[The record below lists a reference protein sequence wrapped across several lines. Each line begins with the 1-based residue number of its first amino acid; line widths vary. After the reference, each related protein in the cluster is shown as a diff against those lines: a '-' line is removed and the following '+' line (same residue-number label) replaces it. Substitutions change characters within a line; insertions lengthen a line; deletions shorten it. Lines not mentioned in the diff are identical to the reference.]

1 MAAQAPSSQREIR
14 RRNLSRVLYAVA
26 EQGPSSRAA
35 VAARL
40 GLTRTAVSTLV
51 DELLRGGL
59 LTEQG
64 PTPPG
69 GGPGRPGTA
78 LALTDSGP
86 CGLGAEIGVD
96 HLAVCAVDLR
106 GRVRMRKE
114 IEYEGRDSRP
124 ATVLPRLRGLLDEVT
139 AQARELG
146 LSPAAVAVAVPGLIS
161 LGTST
166 VVRAPNLGWHDTDIA
181 PALAAAD
188 ANARAKA
195 DAVSKADAARDAG
208 AKADAA
214 AEAGADAEAG
224 VKRRSGP
231 AARAKATAG
240 VSASTVK
247 KATASRVGAAAAAKT
262 PEEAWVQVAGTRLP
276 LIVDNEANLG
286 ALAELWLD
294 GGRVPRD
301 FVHVSAEVG
310 IGAAIVLGGELLR
323 GNRGFAGEIGHV
335 PVHPDGPLCA
345 CGGKGCL
352 EQYAGEPALLGAA
365 GVSVD
370 RPRDAA
376 LAALR
381 ESAASGDERALRALE
396 EAGTALGLALAG
408 TVNLLDPSALV
419 LGGVLARFAPWLL
432 PSLERELVART
443 AAPGAPPDLVVSGL
457 GADGPLLGAAHTA
470 VRVVL
475 DDPLSYR
482 AKITG

>member
-1 MAAQAPSSQREIR
+1 MAASAPSSQREIR

-26 EQGPSSRAA
+26 EPGPSSRAA
-35 VAARL
+35 VATRL

-64 PTPPG
+64 PTPPD

-106 GRVRMRKE
+106 GRVRARE
-114 IEYEGRDSRP
+114 DVESEGRSSEP
-124 ATVLPRLRGLLDEVT
+124 GAVLDRLRGLVDTVA
-139 AQARELG
+139 AQARGHG
-146 LSPAAVAVAVPGLIS
+146 LSPAALTVAVPGLIAR
-161 LGTST
+161 GTSS
-166 VVRAPNLGWHDTDIA
+166 VVRAPNLGWRDVDIA
-181 PALAAAD
+181 PALA
-188 ANARAKA
+188 
-195 DAVSKADAARDAG
+195 SAG
-208 AKADAA
+208 ASSGSASGSGSRSASSSRAA
-214 AEAGADAEAG
+214 TSTQPGTGTRPGPEAG
-224 VKRRSGP
+224 SSP
-231 AARAKATAG
+231 LPITA
-240 VSASTVK
+240 
-247 KATASRVGAAAAAKT
+247 
-262 PEEAWVQVAGTRLP
+262 
-276 LIVDNEANLG
+276 DNEANLA

-294 GGRVPRD
+294 SGRVPRD

-310 IGAAIVLGGELLR
+310 IGAAIVLDGELLR
-323 GNRGFAGEIGHV
+323 GTRGFAGEIGHV
-335 PVHPDGPLCA
+335 PVRPDGPPCA

-352 EQYAGEPALLGAA
+352 EQYAGEWALLRAA
-365 GVSVD
+365 GAPVEG
-370 RPRDAA
+370 PRDAT

-381 ESAASGDERALRALE
+381 ERAAAGDERALRALQ

-408 TVNLLDPSALV
+408 TVNLLDPGALV

-432 PSLERELVART
+432 PSLERELTERT

-457 GADGPLLGAAHTA
+457 GADGPLLGAAHAA

-482 AKITG
+482 TEAAPG